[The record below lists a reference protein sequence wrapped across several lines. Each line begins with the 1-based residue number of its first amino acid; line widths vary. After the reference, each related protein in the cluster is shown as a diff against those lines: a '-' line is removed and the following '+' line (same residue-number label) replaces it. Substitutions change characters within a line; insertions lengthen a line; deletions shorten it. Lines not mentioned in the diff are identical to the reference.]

1 MKNVFFCI
9 LFVLGSINAY
19 PIQKQNLQKDTT
31 FTQLL
36 EEVLVIAKTNKEE
49 GRDKPLSNI
58 ESYLSDLPK
67 VDMIKRGGYAW
78 EPVLNN
84 MNSDRLNISIDG
96 MMIFGA
102 CTDKMDPV
110 TSYVSL
116 PNLNHIEINSGQNN
130 SELGTTIGGSM
141 NLSLKKGDFNDKGW
155 DFNLLSGYDSNG
167 NGQNY
172 GFNTQY
178 QGERFYALISID
190 HKSSDNYKAGGQE
203 EILYSGFHKNNL
215 YTSFGF
221 KINDQE
227 KIEALFIYD
236 RATDVGYPAL
246 PMDVALARGIIGSTT
261 YTKENWTENINR
273 FRIKLYANSVYHL
286 MDDSNRPDVPIRMDM
301 PGWTE
306 TYGANFKLDYQ
317 LDDHNL
323 SSSFNTYYN
332 HALAEMTMFPNDPNE
347 VDMFMYT
354 WPDVGT
360 IQSSVYTKD
369 SYALSPTTQLE
380 ANLRLA
386 YQSAYIKSD
395 VGYNSLAI
403 LYPNFDRRKNYGLY
417 SFSLGINHQK
427 NQINQQLSIGS
438 GSRAPNVSE
447 AYGYFLFNSSENF
460 DYIGNPNLD
469 SEKSFNLNYN
479 INLEFA
485 NNTLGFEQSYFHTK
499 DYIIGQIDPDLTP
512 MTIGAQGV
520 KVYQNIDYT
529 NIYNANIFLR
539 TPIATRLE
547 ITNKVIYAVARDNQ
561 GQNLPWIA
569 PLTLESDVNLKMN
582 SWGISLNQSY
592 NFEQKNYGATYGGTP
607 TEPYYLMDVSGY
619 KNFNIHGSSL
629 KLNFGIENLLD
640 KSYSNYSSWN
650 NLQEPGRNFFINLNL
665 SI

>member
-1 MKNVFFCI
+1 MF
-9 LFVLGSINAY
+9 FVLGSIKAY
-19 PIQKQNLQKDTT
+19 SIQKQSLQKDSTS
-31 FTQLL
+31 TQKL
-36 EEVLVIAKTNKEE
+36 EEVLVIAASNTEE
-49 GRDKPLSNI
+49 GREKPLSNI

-116 PNLNHIEINSGQNN
+116 PNLDHIDINSGQNN

-141 NLSLKKGDFNDKGW
+141 NLSLKKGEFNDRGW

-172 GFNTQY
+172 GFSTQF

-190 HKSSDNYKAGGQE
+190 HKSSENYKAGGQE

-215 YTSFGF
+215 YTSLGYKF
-221 KINDQE
+221 NPRE
-227 KIEALFIYD
+227 RIEALFIYD

-261 YTKENWTENINR
+261 YTKENWTENIKR
-273 FRIKLYANSVYHL
+273 FQVKLYANSVYHL
-286 MDDSNRPDVPIRMDM
+286 MDDSARPDVPIRMDM

-306 TYGANFKLDYQ
+306 TYGANFKLGYLIDQ
-317 LDDHNL
+317 HNL
-323 SSSFNTYYN
+323 NTSFNTYYN
-332 HALAEMTMFPNDPNE
+332 HALAEMTMFPNDPDE
-347 VDMFMYT
+347 IDMFMYT

-360 IQSSVYTKD
+360 LQSSLYLKD
-369 SYALSPTTQLE
+369 SYALNDNTQLE

-403 LYPNFDRRKNYGLY
+403 IYPNFDRRKNYGLY
-417 SFSLGINHQK
+417 SFSFGINHQK
-427 NQINQQLSIGS
+427 NQIEQQLSIGS

-469 SEKSFNLNYN
+469 TENSFNLNYN
-479 INLEFA
+479 INMEIGQNILR
-485 NNTLGFEQSYFHTK
+485 FEQSYFYTE
-499 DYIIGQIDPDLTP
+499 DYIIGQIAPDLTA

-529 NIYNANIFLR
+529 NIYNANISLR
-539 TPIATRLE
+539 TPIGKRLE
-547 ITNKVIYAVARDNQ
+547 ITNKATYALARDNQ
-561 GQNLPWIA
+561 GENLPWIA
-569 PLTLESDVNLKMN
+569 PLTLESDLNLKMN

-592 NFEQKNYGATYGGTP
+592 NFEQKNHGATYGGTP
-607 TEPYYLMDVSGY
+607 TEAYYLMDISGY
-619 KNFNIHGSSL
+619 KNFDFQGNYL
-629 KLNFGIENLLD
+629 KINLGIENILD
-640 KSYSNYSSWN
+640 KSYSSYSSWN
-650 NLQEPGRNFFINLNL
+650 NLQEPGRNLFINLNL
-665 SI
+665 FL